1 MLRLLQTAV
10 ITSTIVFSTTSKAQS
25 PEPAFP
31 IKIRLPSTKAELV
44 KIGEHRYFHSM
55 FFNIYDIALY
65 AGKSAKIAEVLD
77 AKTIYRLE
85 FRYLR
90 KVDKSII
97 LKSSIKMLARNIA
110 PEDYKRI
117 KTRLNRLNTAY
128 QNVENGDRSSLT
140 YQPGIGTTLNIN
152 GSHIITIEGEDFAR
166 LYFTIWLGNSPI
178 SKSLKRDLIG
188 SFY

>member
-10 ITSTIVFSTTSKAQS
+10 VTSAIVFSTTSKAQS
-25 PEPAFP
+25 PEPVFSDN
-31 IKIRLPSTKAELV
+31 IRLLSTKAELV
-44 KIGEHRYFHSM
+44 KIGEHRYFHNM
-55 FFNIYDIALY
+55 FFKIYDIAMY
-65 AGKSAKIAEVLD
+65 TEKNAKIEEVLD

-97 LKSSIKMLARNIA
+97 LKSSVKMLARNLA
-110 PEDYKRI
+110 PEEHDRI

-128 QNVENGDRSSLT
+128 QTVENGDHSSLT
-140 YQPGIGTTLNIN
+140 YEPGIGTTLSIN

-166 LYFTIWLGNSPI
+166 LYFTIWLGELPI
-178 SKSLKRDLIG
+178 SKSLRRDLIG
-188 SFY
+188 SLS